1 MTDFI
6 LISILNTRFICCCS
20 CAIKI
25 HQFSSEM
32 NTRTIQM
39 ENGITWTKWM
49 KRRSGINR
57 LSQKMMKILFNHHL
71 FTVWN
76 HWLSHIRWARGL
88 LVQSHLLYLSK
99 WINKF
104 SPQLI
109 YTAVMPFRR
118 GDNLESGRL
127 ICGPE
132 MVVVDSKTVPK
143 TFTVRRFGN
152 WWVLRPKSCHDRK
165 VIDLEMIQNFADFLF
180 SSIPLWQLEQVVSVL
195 SFEKTMLVNHKTNKK
210 YSLPMDY
217 VCHFSELMELRF
229 LRNSY

>member
-25 HQFSSEM
+25 HKFSSEM

-143 TFTVRRFGN
+143 TIWKLMSFTAEIMPRPQSDRSWNDWKFCRF
-152 WWVLRPKSCHDRK
+152 S
-165 VIDLEMIQNFADFLF
+165 LF
-180 SSIPLWQLEQVVSVL
+180 VHPSLAARASS
-195 SFEKTMLVNHKTNKK
+195 
-210 YSLPMDY
+210 
-217 VCHFSELMELRF
+217 
-229 LRNSY
+229 